1 MPLSDRAHNSEAG
14 LPRVLACASRCAGVY
29 QCVPVLEGMHRFV
42 PILHWE
48 MMPWVV
54 PFPCWCALTGCTETE
69 SLSVVLTKVVLELS
83 LTAECQHCFNE
94 SVIAVFIF
102 RCIDLHF
109 FPKMS
114 CFSREKPKL
123 TWTANVHHIASP
135 RDRKSVV

>member
-1 MPLSDRAHNSEAG
+1 
-14 LPRVLACASRCAGVY
+14 
-29 QCVPVLEGMHRFV
+29 VLEGMHRFV

-94 SVIAVFIF
+94 SVIAVFSF
-102 RCIDLHF
+102 QVHRFAYFPEDVMF
-109 FPKMS
+109 FQEIL
-114 CFSREKPKL
+114 EKPKL

-135 RDRKSVV
+135 RGCNRVRTAAIERENKSDQLLVACQY